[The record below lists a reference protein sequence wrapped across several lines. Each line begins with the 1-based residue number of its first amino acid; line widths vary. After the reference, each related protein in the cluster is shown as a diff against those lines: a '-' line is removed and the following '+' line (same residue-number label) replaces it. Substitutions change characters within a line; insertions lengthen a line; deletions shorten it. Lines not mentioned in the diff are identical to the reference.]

1 MSADRLCGDFLAA
14 SWEVMQSI
22 HAEEG
27 LQLARAAERMAD
39 QIAADRLVHVFGPGG
54 HSNLAAQEIF
64 YRAGGLLHLSPILDE
79 ATLLSNGALR
89 STRNERTSGYGS
101 NVIREWGLG
110 ATDMLLLVNAFGV
123 NAAVIDAALEARER
137 RVFTIGFSSSACAE
151 AIPRDHVARHP
162 SGRNL
167 HGIVDIAI
175 DTKIPLGDAVLSVPG
190 MTERIGSIST
200 FANSTA
206 LHLLV
211 IRVVEALIARGIE
224 PPVWRS
230 RNAPGGDQANARFL
244 DRFQNRVR
252 FLK

>member
-1 MSADRLCGDFLAA
+1 
-14 SWEVMQSI
+14 
-22 HAEEG
+22 
-27 LQLARAAERMAD
+27 
-39 QIAADRLVHVFGPGG
+39 
-54 HSNLAAQEIF
+54 
-64 YRAGGLLHLSPILDE
+64 
-79 ATLLSNGALR
+79 
-89 STRNERTSGYGS
+89 
-101 NVIREWGLG
+101 
-110 ATDMLLLVNAFGV
+110 
-123 NAAVIDAALEARER
+123 
-137 RVFTIGFSSSACAE
+137 
-151 AIPRDHVARHP
+151 
-162 SGRNL
+162 
-167 HGIVDIAI
+167 
-175 DTKIPLGDAVLSVPG
+175 LGDAVLSVPG